1 MVRRKCQRNKNEVC
15 NRRRGSRMADELK
28 NALEKAAEEQPDG
41 ALSARVKKLLAR
53 KKNLQR
59 KKRAKLPPKLR
70 K

>member
-1 MVRRKCQRNKNEVC
+1 
-15 NRRRGSRMADELK
+15 MAEELK

-59 KKRAKLPPKLR
+59 KKEQNYHQSLESEQEVSS
-70 K
+70 

>member
-1 MVRRKCQRNKNEVC
+1 
-15 NRRRGSRMADELK
+15 MADELK

-59 KKRAKLPPKLR
+59 KKRAKPVSYTHLTLPTKA
-70 K
+70 

>member
-1 MVRRKCQRNKNEVC
+1 
-15 NRRRGSRMADELK
+15 MAEELK

-41 ALSARVKKLLAR
+41 ALSARVKKLPAR

-59 KKRAKLPPKLR
+59 KKRAKLPPALR